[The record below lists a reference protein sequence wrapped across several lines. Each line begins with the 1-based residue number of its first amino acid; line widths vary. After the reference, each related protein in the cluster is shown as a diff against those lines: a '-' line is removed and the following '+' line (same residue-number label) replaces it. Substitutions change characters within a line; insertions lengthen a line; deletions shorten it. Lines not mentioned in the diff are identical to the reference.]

1 MWRCKALTSLPYSTE
16 LDFAAV
22 WVGSD
27 RPWIATG
34 RGSTGRQGRAARP
47 ALLDMLSELASWL
60 TWFFETEGSERRDL
74 LFRHEDDVAI
84 KTAGKLGF
92 CLRGYGGEDID
103 DHQG

>member
-1 MWRCKALTSLPYSTE
+1 
-16 LDFAAV
+16 
-22 WVGSD
+22 
-27 RPWIATG
+27 
-34 RGSTGRQGRAARP
+34 
-47 ALLDMLSELASWL
+47 MLSELASWL